1 MKRYNDDDGKNCAI
15 QKVWFKGSHF
25 EVWDK
30 NMVNRCGEKILQI
43 VPVAPNEYIVEVKD
57 AD

>member
-15 QKVWFKGSHF
+15 QKVWVKGSHF

-30 NMVNRCGEKILQI
+30 NMVNWGGEKILQI
-43 VPVAPNEYIVEVKD
+43 VPVAPNEYIVEVED

>member
-1 MKRYNDDDGKNCAI
+1 MKRYNDDDDKNCAFK
-15 QKVWFKGSHF
+15 KVWFVGSHI

-30 NMVNRCGEKILQI
+30 DQVNRNCKKILQI
-43 VPVAPNEYIVEVKD
+43 VPVAPNEYIVEVQD